1 MKTYILILSCFGV
14 LIAILSESVGKS
26 LYRWHVKTGG
36 LNTGELSFRL
46 TFVIVGAL
54 MACLSFLYPFLPDQ

>member
-14 LIAILSESVGKS
+14 LIAILSRPVGKA
-26 LYRWHVKTGG
+26 LYRWHVETGG
-36 LNTGELSFRL
+36 LDTGEVSFRL

-54 MACLSFLYPFLPDQ
+54 MACLSFLYPLLPE